1 LPDIGGFLLLNENR
15 SKPMIDADT
24 DLAQLQETVKL
35 LSNWCL
41 STINFNTDWDEDCE
55 VLQLCFIIENGQRE
69 ITLSLF
75 DIAHMVYSRFLHDEA
90 CYFVGEVVLEPV
102 LDGGKAF
109 SQRFKNLMHNDY
121 PSEKL
126 YSLHI
131 EGGIGMEILCA
142 RVQGEIKVIGK
153 S

>member
-1 LPDIGGFLLLNENR
+1 
-15 SKPMIDADT
+15 MIDADT
-24 DLAQLQETVKL
+24 DLAQLQEMIKL
-35 LSNWCL
+35 LDNWDL
-41 STINFNTDWDEDCE
+41 NTISMLTDWDEDCE
-55 VLQLCFIIENGQRE
+55 VLQLCFVIENAKRE
-69 ITLSLF
+69 ITLSLY
-75 DIAHMVYSRFLHDEA
+75 DIAQMVYSRVLHDES
-90 CYFVGEVVLEPV
+90 CYFVGKVVLEPV

-109 SQRFKNLMHNDY
+109 FDRFGYQIVKPNGSTAFY